1 MYTQCQHCKAIF
13 EVSMRE
19 VTVASGKLRCGEC
32 NEVFDAMATLSTTL
46 PTPFAADTS
55 EHEDTNATETGN
67 IETDSIETSQAETIT
82 KETKPVHT
90 LSIED
95 AKDQRP
101 KINQASGVKE
111 NFKDVT
117 RLIDKKIE
125 RKWLKPIAIAL
136 ASLLLAQV
144 LYNNRQ
150 NFSRAPKH
158 QPDKI
163 EMLSNN
169 VFAHPNETGVL
180 LISAS
185 IENHAEKAQPYPVLE
200 VRLTDADNNLVA
212 LRRFKPSEYLE
223 NYHKKMLLEVNQ
235 PTSLKLKIADPGDQ
249 ATRFQFKF
257 F

>member
-32 NEVFDAMATLSTTL
+32 NEVFDAMETLSTTL
-46 PTPFAADTS
+46 PEPFS
-55 EHEDTNATETGN
+55 PDTNASSSTTSA
-67 IETDSIETSQAETIT
+67 DSEKIASPQKDEKKAPTALQ
-82 KETKPVHT
+82 T

-95 AKDQRP
+95 AKNQRP
-101 KINQASGVKE
+101 EISQPTGVKE
-111 NFKDVT
+111 NVKEIAQDINKN
-117 RLIDKKIE
+117 ID
-125 RKWLKPIAIAL
+125 RKWVKPIALSL
-136 ASLLLAQV
+136 AILLLAQV

-150 NFSRAPKH
+150 YFSRSPAH
-158 QPDKI
+158 EPDKI

-185 IENHAEKAQPYPVLE
+185 MENHAGHAQPYPILE
-200 VRLTDADNNLVA
+200 VRLTDSNNKLVA
-212 LRRFKPSEYLE
+212 LRRFKPAEYLKAY
-223 NYHKKMLLEVNQ
+223 NKKMLLEANK
-235 PTSLKLKIADPGDQ
+235 PTNLKLKIADPGDQ

-257 F
+257 M